1 MGNKYDLTVI
11 GGGPGGYVA
20 AIRAAQ
26 LGLKVAVIEDK
37 QMGGTCLNRGCI
49 PTKSLLHSSEVY
61 QTAKTGLDF
70 GIVVGDVQF
79 DFGKIIAKKDSVVK
93 RLRSGIEFLV
103 KKNGATIINGLGY
116 IKDKNTIEVTGKEPQ
131 TITTDKIIIAT
142 GSRPSRPPIPGLDSE
157 KVLDSDSLLD
167 LKNCP
172 DKLVIIGGG
181 VIGIEFATVFNSL
194 GKDVTIIEM
203 MDEILPGV
211 DSEISSTIRKSLLKK
226 GIILYTSSTVLSIE
240 TKKETE
246 CVFKTNNVEQRETC
260 DLVLVAIGRKP
271 NSEGIGLENIGLVP
285 EKGFINVND
294 KLETSVPGVYAIGDV
309 TGKVM
314 LAHVASAQGLI
325 AAANVAGIAQRM
337 DYSVVPGC
345 IYTSPEI
352 ATVGMTE
359 AEAIKQGNKVK
370 VGRFPV
376 SANGKSMIMGE
387 TEGLIK
393 IVTDETTGEILG
405 THILAPRATDMIA
418 EMCLAMKLES
428 TVEEISNTI
437 HPHPTVS
444 EIIME
449 AAHDVEGLCVHKPR
463 N

>member
-1 MGNKYDLTVI
+1 MGNSYEVTVI

-26 LGLKVAVIEDK
+26 LGLKVAVIEEK
-37 QMGGTCLNRGCI
+37 QMGGTCLNRGCM

-61 QTAKTGLDF
+61 QTAKTGFDY
-70 GIVVGDVQF
+70 GIVAGDVEF
-79 DFGKIIAKKDSVVK
+79 DFEKIIAKKDSVVK
-93 RLRSGIEFLV
+93 KLRSGIEFLV
-103 KKNGATIINGLGY
+103 KNNGATIIHGLGY
-116 IKDKNTIEVTGKEPQ
+116 IKDKNTIEVRGKEPQ
-131 TITTDKIIIAT
+131 IINTGKIIIAT

-157 KVLDSDSLLD
+157 KVLDSDGLLD
-167 LKNCP
+167 LKTCP
-172 DKLVIIGGG
+172 EKLVIIGGG
-181 VIGIEFATVFNSL
+181 VIGVEFATVFNSL
-194 GKDVTIIEM
+194 GKDVAIIEM

-211 DSEISSTIRKSLLKK
+211 DSEISSTIRKSLVNK
-226 GIILYTSSTVLSIE
+226 GIKIYTSSTVTSIN
-240 TKKETE
+240 TKHKTE
-246 CVFKTNNVEQRETC
+246 CVFTANNVEQKEIC
-260 DLVLVAIGRKP
+260 DLVLVAIGRKA
-271 NSEGIGLENIGLVP
+271 NLEGIGLENLGLVP
-285 EKGFINVND
+285 VKGFIMVND

-309 TGKVM
+309 TGKAM

-325 AAANVAGIAQRM
+325 AAANAAGENQRM

-359 AEAIKQGNKVK
+359 VEALKQGNKVK

-393 IVTDETTGEILG
+393 IVTDEATGEILG
-405 THILAPRATDMIA
+405 THILAPRATDMIG

-444 EIIME
+444 EIMME

-463 N
+463 K

>member
-20 AIRAAQ
+20 AIRASQ
-26 LGLKVAVIEDK
+26 LGLKVAVIEER

-49 PTKSLLHSSEVY
+49 PTKSLLHSVEVF
-61 QTAKTGLDF
+61 QTAKTSF
-70 GIVVGDVQF
+70 EYGIVAGEVQF
-79 DFGKIIAKKDSVVK
+79 DFEKIMAKKDSVVK
-93 RLRSGIEFLV
+93 KLRSGVEFLV
-103 KKNGATIINGLGY
+103 KNNVGTIINGFGY

-131 TITTDKIIIAT
+131 TINTEKIIIAT
-142 GSRPSRPPIPGLDSE
+142 GSRPSRPQISGFDSE

-167 LKNCP
+167 LKTCP
-172 DKLVIIGGG
+172 ERLVIIGGG
-181 VIGIEFATVFNSL
+181 VIGVEFATVFNSL

-211 DSEISSTIRKSLLKK
+211 DCEISSAIRKSLVKK
-226 GIILYTSSTVLSIE
+226 GIKIYTSSTVTSIE
-240 TKKETE
+240 TKQHTE
-246 CVFKTNNVEQRETC
+246 CVFKINGVEQKETC
-260 DLVLVAIGRKP
+260 DVVLVAIGRKP
-271 NSEGIGLENIGLVP
+271 NSEGIGLENLGIVL
-285 EKGFINVND
+285 EKGFIKVNE
-294 KLETSVPGVYAIGDV
+294 KLETSVPSVYAIGDV

-325 AAANVAGIAQRM
+325 AAANAAGKNQKM
-337 DYSVVPGC
+337 DYSIVPGC

-352 ATVGMTE
+352 ATVGLTE

-387 TEGLIK
+387 TEGLVK

-405 THILAPRATDMIA
+405 THILAPRATDMIG

-428 TVEEISNTI
+428 TVEELSSTI
-437 HPHPTVS
+437 HPHPTVN

-463 N
+463 K